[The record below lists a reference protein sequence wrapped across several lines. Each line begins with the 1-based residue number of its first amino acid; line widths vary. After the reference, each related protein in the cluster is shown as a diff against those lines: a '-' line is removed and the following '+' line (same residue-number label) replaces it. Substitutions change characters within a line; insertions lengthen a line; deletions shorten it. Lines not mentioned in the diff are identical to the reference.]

1 MNGGD
6 HLQNASRNVTYIS
19 RTTQNEIISIIG
31 ELIQRNIVKDCKT
44 TGGFFSISADE
55 VRDIGDHEQLALRI
69 RCVDKENQ
77 IREEFLAFIDV
88 SEETT
93 GEFLSKELLSFICEV
108 GLDPTK
114 MRIQCY
120 DGAGNMSGKI

>member
-19 RTTQNEIISIIG
+19 KTTQNEIISIIG
-31 ELIQRNIVKDCKT
+31 NIVKDCKT